1 MLVNDVCRG
10 LHEDGAGDGTRPAAN
25 QAATPEGLNTE
36 QTERMMTKNSGL
48 AAAVLYVRHAWL

>member
-1 MLVNDVCRG
+1 MMFVVAYTKMVQETGHGQL
-10 LHEDGAGDGTRPAAN
+10 AN
-25 QAATPEGLNTE
+25 QAAAPEGLNTE